1 VIVLSPL
8 PVTPR
13 SILFAKLAA
22 SGAVLSIAVLALN
35 FASGLALPLVL
46 GGIPRFLRVLA
57 AYWLP

>member
-1 VIVLSPL
+1 
-8 PVTPR
+8 VTPR